1 MYNCIERDVWRG
13 HERSHIE
20 DKIEKEKKKKFGT
33 YLVLLLIVE
42 SPSSHH
48 RRGRGT
54 LLLFVYTKSYPLA
67 LNIIRKDEVVI
78 RSKVGNPQGR
88 KILPHFEGGMVNFK
102 LFC

>member
-1 MYNCIERDVWRG
+1 MCNCIEGDVWRG

-20 DKIEKEKKKKFGT
+20 DKIEKEKKKKNFGT

-54 LLLFVYTKSYPLA
+54 LLLFVYNKSYPLA

-78 RSKVGNPQGR
+78 GSKAGNPQG
-88 KILPHFEGGMVNFK
+88 KNLPHFEGGMVDFK
-102 LFC
+102 LLF